1 MMIQDVET
9 RLSKEAKLLNV
20 EYDDMYSRIKEVYPD
35 FSIHKSLD
43 FNKIFEI
50 DNIYNIVTNRYYQ
63 YSFEFSIGSME
74 RDFLTVWFHTNADTK
89 IEFLSACVFK
99 SEDSVS
105 NIMRAM
111 RILIEREKSIID

>member
-1 MMIQDVET
+1 MMIQGVET
-9 RLSKEAKLLNV
+9 RLNREAKLLNV
-20 EYDDMYSRIKEVYPD
+20 DFDDMYSRIKEVYSG
-35 FSIHKSLD
+35 FSISKGLD

-50 DNIYNIVTNRYYQ
+50 DNIQNIVVNRYYQ

-74 RDFLTVWFHTNADTK
+74 RDYLTVWFDTGSDK

-105 NIMRAM
+105 NIMRVM
-111 RILIEREKSIID
+111 QILIEREKAIIDW